1 MTNGYHLRVL
11 EKIQTRILMSKP
23 KGQAARK
30 AAGKEVIATAK
41 QHGSRSTQLQ
51 MLQAIKKATKLNS
64 EGKSGKEIA
73 DALGVSQAQ
82 VSRYLQHAITLTRDE
97 ITELHDSEV
106 AFQINTTGKLITVL
120 QDHLIYEDR
129 EGNYRA
135 DSAVAGQILSALNRR
150 AKIFGIDRQREEE
163 VDSGGDTYNIV
174 LQRVE
179 AAVERGALSK
189 KDAPILDVDPS

>member
-11 EKIQTRILMSKP
+11 EKTQTQALMSKP

-189 KDAPILDVDPS
+189 KDAPVLEAETS